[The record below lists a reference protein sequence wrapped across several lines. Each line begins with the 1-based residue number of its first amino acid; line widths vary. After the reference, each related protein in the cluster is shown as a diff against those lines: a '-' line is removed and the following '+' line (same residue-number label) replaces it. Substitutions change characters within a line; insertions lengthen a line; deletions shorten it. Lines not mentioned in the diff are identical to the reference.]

1 MAKKT
6 KVETTD
12 EEVQA
17 PDEAPVEDNY
27 NEEADDPTEG
37 LGALDFN
44 VSDEYKPDPLTPKG
58 TYYGAVVKVSFNP
71 DQHCIIWEVVL
82 HDNGGLQSDGESQI
96 DGAHQWFRNWLPRP
110 GDEDTLT
117 KSGKSTKRQSKI
129 NMLKN
134 FAEAMKIDISTP
146 AQIAAAISEAQWIGL
161 EVEAEIDID
170 EYLGKFRNVINR
182 MKVSKMYG

>member
-1 MAKKT
+1 MAKKKMT
-6 KVETTD
+6 EEVEATTD
-12 EEVQA
+12 E
-17 PDEAPVEDNY
+17 PTEDNY
-27 NEEADDPTEG
+27 NEEADDSTAG
-37 LGALDFN
+37 LGDLDFN
-44 VSDEYKPDPLTPKG
+44 VADEYKPDPLVPKG
-58 TYYGAVVKVSFNP
+58 AYYGAVVKVSFNAT
-71 DQHCIIWEVVL
+71 QHCIIWEVVL
-82 HDNGGLQSDGESQI
+82 HDNGGFLSDGESPI

-129 NMLKN
+129 NMLKD
-134 FAEAMKIDISTP
+134 FGEAMGIDISTP

-182 MKVSKMYG
+182 MKVSKMY